1 MLSRKAHEAR
11 NQEQI
16 MSRRLLLWGGALVL
30 VAGPGLFAQIPPAK
44 PQSGQGEKPVAGVVA
59 SVTLTGCLERWSD
72 EAAASPAGTPGKA
85 PAGAEYVLTRVE
97 GQVAS
102 ATSAAATPAKP
113 ANDARYLLLSS
124 PKVNFATHLN
134 HKVQIV
140 GTIAPQPSEG
150 ASPAESIA
158 EPSRAETN
166 LPAGPKS
173 EAYRLNLVEVSSLTM
188 VSPACGK

>member
-1 MLSRKAHEAR
+1 
-11 NQEQI
+11 
-16 MSRRLLLWGGALVL
+16 MSRRLLMWGGALAL
-30 VAGPGLFAQIPPAK
+30 AAGPGLFAQTPPAK
-44 PQSGQGEKPVAGVVA
+44 PKPGQGEKPVAGVVA
-59 SVTLTGCLERWSD
+59 SVTLTGCLARWSD
-72 EAAASPAGTPGKA
+72 EAAASPTGASATA

-102 ATSAAATPAKP
+102 ATSAGATPAKP
-113 ANDARYLLLSS
+113 AHDTRYLLLSS
-124 PKVNFATHLN
+124 PKVNLVTHLN

-150 ASPAESIA
+150 ASLAESIA

-166 LPAGPKS
+166 LPAGPTS

-188 VSPACGK
+188 VSPTCGK